1 MRRMSWSFI
10 ILSNPEILAFNCN
23 GSFYADKHH
32 KHIVTGDLRI
42 IKNNA
47 LRKLLTE
54 ETKFRE
60 SKPIN
65 CNKARSRILTGLEE
79 CTQKWCN
86 KNDVNKTFFLSGP
99 ITSLLK

>member
-1 MRRMSWSFI
+1 M
-10 ILSNPEILAFNCN
+10 
-23 GSFYADKHH
+23 
-32 KHIVTGDLRI
+32 TGDLRI
-42 IKNNA
+42 IKDNA

-54 ETKFRE
+54 EATFRE

-79 CTQKWCN
+79 CTQKWCDKNGVN
-86 KNDVNKTFFLSGP
+86 KNFFSEWINE